1 MIKTL
6 ERSPDH
12 ALVGKGPLDEPVLGS
27 AQLAGRTVQ
36 RSRTGEMR
44 SNGPSRRRALTEW
57 VVVVAA
63 AAATAFIV
71 RTSVLQLF
79 YIPSESMSHT
89 LEVDDKVMV
98 DKVTHRISGVSRG
111 DIVVFHRPANL
122 QGTTVKDLVK
132 RVIAVEGDTVEA
144 VNGQVFVN
152 DKALDEEYLVKQGV
166 TRNLPKT
173 TIGANQLFMMGDNRE
188 RSSDSRVFGPIPEST
203 VVGHAR
209 AIVFRHGRIHL
220 QTP

>member
-6 ERSPDH
+6 ERFRDDSPAVDGH
-12 ALVGKGPLDEPVLGS
+12 GDPAPASRTELT
-27 AQLAGRTVQ
+27 GRTVQ
-36 RSRTGEMR
+36 RGPAGLQHTG
-44 SNGPSRRRALTEW
+44 PTRRRAVTEW
-57 VVVVAA
+57 VVVVLAA
-63 AAATAFIV
+63 ATTAFIV

-122 QGTTVKDLVK
+122 QGTTINELVK
-132 RVIAVEGDTVEA
+132 RVIAVEGDTIEA
-144 VNGQVFVN
+144 VNGQVFLN
-152 DKALDEEYLVKQGV
+152 DVALNEPYLVKQGT

-188 RSSDSRVFGPIPEST
+188 RSSDSRVFGPIPENT

-209 AIVFRHGRIHL
+209 AIVIRHGRIHL